1 MSPCPSCG
9 SIAIYHTVPI
19 CPGCAPIVCPTCFH
33 GMRYCCRAHL
43 PPPPPVTRE
52 LSESKWEF
60 AEEIM
65 ADNPEL
71 SECIVYRIPNR
82 HIYKLVRDGMRI
94 IRIHITL
101 GG

>member
-1 MSPCPSCG
+1 
-9 SIAIYHTVPI
+9 
-19 CPGCAPIVCPTCFH
+19 
-33 GMRYCCRAHL
+33 MRYCCRVHL
-43 PPPPPVTRE
+43 PPPPPLVRE
-52 LSESKWEF
+52 LSESKWNM

-65 ADNPEL
+65 MDNL
-71 SECIVYRIPNR
+71 DIQECIVYRIPNR